1 MIELER
7 DGDGPIRVLLDRP
20 PVNALHL
27 ELVQAI
33 TEAIAR
39 AIAERAPAIVL
50 TGRGTC
56 FCAGI
61 DTKAVPTYTQEK
73 RRAAIAAINAMV
85 GAIYAAPVPI
95 VAALNGHA
103 LGGGLVMAL
112 ACDVRVASMGRYRL
126 ALNEVEAGVPF
137 PAGPLTV
144 VRAELDASVAR
155 DLCLTGRMI
164 EPEEA
169 LALRVID
176 ELAGPDQLL
185 DRALALAARLASL
198 SAYAIVKQ
206 QVRGPVA
213 AELERIAATGDD
225 PLLSPASSTQ

>member
-1 MIELER
+1 MIERER

-20 PVNALHL
+20 PVNALDL
-27 ELVQAI
+27 ELLQAI
-33 TEAIAR
+33 TEAIAG
-39 AIAERAPAIVL
+39 AIDQRAPAIVL
-50 TGRGTC
+50 TGRGSC

-61 DTKAVPTYTQEK
+61 DTKVVPTYTQER

-85 GAIYAAPVPI
+85 SAIYAAPVPI

-112 ACDVRVASMGRYRL
+112 ACDVRVASTGRYRL

-169 LALRVID
+169 HALRVVD
-176 ELAGPDQLL
+176 ELAQLL
-185 DRALALAARLASL
+185 DRALALAAQLASL
-198 SAYAIVKQ
+198 PAYAIVKQ

-213 AELERIAATGDD
+213 AQLERIVATGDD
-225 PLLSPASSTQ
+225 PLLSPASVAQ